1 MTSGDPLSAK
11 NASGFFESDLLKK
24 YATDL
29 HRFSE
34 AILARRISAKLGC
47 DPSMDVVTATFFF
60 AIFGH
65 FRRIWTLFCYAQ
77 TPVDLLYSCRFVVDI
92 LPIVDLLRISYGFV
106 VRCNQSVCL
115 SVCWLACFRCWTRN
129 YCLSLSRVRSVRLAS
144 VRQNAHNRER
154 TCAENYNKWHN
165 IFFLNCNQHFGNF
178 KP

>member
-47 DPSMDVVTATFFF
+47 DPSMDVVTQHFFLLF
-60 AIFGH
+60 SDTSVESGH
-65 FRRIWTLFCYAQ
+65 YFVMLRLQ
-77 TPVDLLYSCRFVVDI
+77 VDLLYSCRFVVDI

-115 SVCWLACFRCWTRN
+115 SVCWLACFRC
-129 YCLSLSRVRSVRLAS
+129 
-144 VRQNAHNRER
+144 
-154 TCAENYNKWHN
+154 
-165 IFFLNCNQHFGNF
+165 
-178 KP
+178 